1 MISIDT
7 QWVNRVK
14 NTKTN
19 GFFVFDFT
27 LITIH
32 LSFFLVCWLSLL
44 YSIHLFNIPLLTLNS
59 QFQLYSYLF
68 QFFFVCCCVNYC
80 CHKALL
86 WWNSYHNYG
95 FFLLEIQNSRKKSC
109 PREWKIDKPKRAKN
123 FLVCFISILFYNF
136 YSFWNNNN
144 NKDNNNHSNN
154 DNMDVMNMKS
164 SKKINNNKNAT
175 TYSLKKTPNGM

>member
-68 QFFFVCCCVNYC
+68 QFFLFVVVLIIVVTKLY
-80 CHKALL
+80 
-86 WWNSYHNYG
+86 YG
-95 FFLLEIQNSRKKSC
+95 ETVIITMVFFCWKYKIPEKN
-109 PREWKIDKPKRAKN
+109 PARENER
-123 FLVCFISILFYNF
+123 
-136 YSFWNNNN
+136 
-144 NKDNNNHSNN
+144 
-154 DNMDVMNMKS
+154 
-164 SKKINNNKNAT
+164 
-175 TYSLKKTPNGM
+175 